1 MKTVFRIFIRDAVRL
16 LRNPVAV
23 VITLGVII
31 IPSLYAWFNIIANW
45 DPYSNTSNIKVA
57 VANADQG
64 YDSDLAGQLNVG
76 KQVVDNLENNHDLGW
91 TFVSRNDAITGVDS
105 GEYYAAIVIPKNF
118 SRSLI
123 NSIDGT
129 SSRASLQYYVNEK
142 KNAVAPKVTDSGASA
157 IEEQI
162 DSTFVS
168 TVSNVVVKH
177 IVNAAGVIDSS
188 KHSATASVAADLND
202 AIGNIN
208 HVQTTLSAVSG
219 TMQQAEQDIRTAQ
232 QHIDK
237 LVSQIATAQQT
248 LEDTQAVLQQSR
260 SSSLVF
266 ANSLLTG
273 LSKGSTGLSGIA
285 VDANA
290 LSGTVVGSFNDA
302 ARATDRVNSA
312 IGSVI
317 DANNQAIT
325 KLQTSLDESGLDS
338 QDELYKQIEAQIQ
351 QLRDANTTQQQQ
363 LDAFRNSSSTIINS
377 GKSAATSLSA
387 AISTSTNS
395 GIAALN
401 TASTTLSGTVI
412 PGLLNGM
419 DNFSAMTGTLS
430 GTLTALSSTVSQS
443 KALMGQL
450 ISTFNETRST
460 MASTDAALSS
470 VTTGL
475 ISVRDDIAALNSSAL
490 IQKMSSLLNLDA
502 ASIGEFMASPVSLK
516 TTVVYPINNYG
527 SAVTPFYTN
536 LALWVGGFVIIAIYK
551 LEVDR
556 EGLDKMNAAQA
567 YLGRGLLLTL
577 IGILQSVIVTVG
589 DLVIGVQNDHP
600 VLFVLAGAFIS
611 LVYVNIIYALASAL
625 RHIGKA
631 IAVIVLILQIPGSS
645 GMYPIELMP
654 QFFRNLSPWLPF
666 TYGINAMR
674 ETIGGMYHSHYW
686 GNMLAIFWY
695 LPLAL
700 LIGIVGRKMLVNLN
714 AVFDRRL
721 AATDLL
727 ITEQSHAERDSIGMR
742 SLLQVFGNTQEYRK
756 TIVHRAHRFLS
767 LYPRLVRTGL
777 VMVVVL
783 PLVFLVLLFSV
794 EAKIVMLILWI
805 VSIIL
810 IDFYLIV
817 VEYMRDSF
825 AKQLDYSTQ
834 TAHDSTQQRGITA

>member
-1 MKTVFRIFIRDAVRL
+1 VFCIFIRDAVRL

-91 TFVSRNDAITGVDS
+91 TFVSRDDAITGVDS

-123 NSIDGT
+123 NSIDGS

-202 AIGNIN
+202 AIDNIN

-232 QHIDK
+232 QHTDK

-317 DANNQAIT
+317 DANDQAIT

-387 AISTSTNS
+387 AVSTSTNS
-395 GIAALN
+395 GIAALD

>member
-1 MKTVFRIFIRDAVRL
+1 VFCIFIRDAVRL

-91 TFVSRNDAITGVDS
+91 TFVSRDDAITGVDS

-123 NSIDGT
+123 NSIDGS

-202 AIGNIN
+202 AIDNIN

-232 QHIDK
+232 QHTDK

-317 DANNQAIT
+317 DANDQAIT

-387 AISTSTNS
+387 AVSTSTNS
-395 GIAALN
+395 GIAALD

-600 VLFVLAGAFIS
+600 VLFVLAGTFIS